1 MIWLSDLS
9 MWSVPDEGYS
19 RNVSHVLSMIS
30 TFLLWI
36 LWWSIIVDIQ
46 CKRVGIEIKT
56 INEIFGKICSC
67 DKEY

>member
-9 MWSVPDEGYS
+9 MWSVPDESYS
-19 RNVSHVLSMIS
+19 RNVSYVLSMIS

-36 LWWSIIVDIQ
+36 LWWSIILDIQ

-56 INEIFGKICSC
+56 INEIFGKIGSF
-67 DKEY
+67 DTEY

>member
-19 RNVSHVLSMIS
+19 RNVSCVQSMIS

-36 LWWSIIVDIQ
+36 LWWSIILDFQ
-46 CKRVGIEIKT
+46 CKRIGIEIKT
-56 INEIFGKICSC
+56 INEIFGKIGSR
-67 DKEY
+67 DTEY